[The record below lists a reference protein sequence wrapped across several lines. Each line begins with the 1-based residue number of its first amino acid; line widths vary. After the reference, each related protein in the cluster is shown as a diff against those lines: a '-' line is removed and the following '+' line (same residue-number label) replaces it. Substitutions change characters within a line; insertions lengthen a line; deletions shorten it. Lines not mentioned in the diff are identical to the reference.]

1 VSTDRGGALTTVRR
15 AFGRL
20 TGRRAA
26 TPASPWVVAES
37 EPDAPDPVS
46 QSKLFAIVGAWMEE
60 DVIAATVSNAIAQGC
75 ERVYL
80 VDNDS
85 TDGTRRE
92 AQAAG
97 ATVAEVF
104 STTHY
109 DEELRLGI
117 MNRVVNDVS
126 QAEGVDHVWWL
137 WLDADEFPH
146 ASGGLTIGERLAQL
160 DRRFRIVGARFINH
174 FPDRQPS
181 YISGFHP
188 LDFQPLCEEHRFG
201 CRLKHR
207 KHPLQRWD
215 RNGPPIICDRGFH
228 RATSTE
234 RPLLEPT
241 DAIYLHH
248 FPYRDPDVTRRR
260 LALLCGTDAAAAT
273 RVRANDDAADGMI
286 PRFQTLDAVYR
297 QDWSNVRN
305 YRADG
310 AFSTPRPIPWL
321 QLAGPDDSEPKRWY
335 GPAALEAAL
344 QTARTG
350 NGNGSNRG

>member
-1 VSTDRGGALTTVRR
+1 MASETSVARR
-15 AFGRL
+15 ALRRL
-20 TGRRAA
+20 TGRSRSA
-26 TPASPWVVAES
+26 TPWVVAEP
-37 EPDAPDPVS
+37 EPDEPRPVDA
-46 QSKLFAIVGAWMEE
+46 KLFGLIGAWMEE
-60 DVIAATVSNAIAQGC
+60 DVIAATVTNAFTQGC

-85 TDGTRRE
+85 SDDTRRE

-97 ATVAEVF
+97 ATVAEIF
-104 STTHY
+104 TTTEY
-109 DEELRLGI
+109 DEKLRLDI
-117 MNRVVNDVS
+117 MNRVVSDVS
-126 QAEGVDHVWWL
+126 AAEHTDHVWWL

-146 ASGGLTIGERLAQL
+146 AAGGETIRQRLDRL

-181 YISGFHP
+181 YVSGFHP
-188 LDFQPLCEEHRFG
+188 LDFQPLCEEHRMG

-215 RNGPPIICDRGFH
+215 RSGPPIICDRGFH
-228 RATSTE
+228 RATSDD
-234 RPLLEPT
+234 RPLREPT

-260 LALLCGTDAAAAT
+260 LALLCGTDMAEST
-273 RVRANDDAADGMI
+273 RVRANDDAADGMV

-297 QDWSNVRN
+297 QDWANVRN

-310 AFSTPRPIPWL
+310 AFTTPHPIPWL
-321 QLAGPDDSEPKRWY
+321 ELAGAGDAEPKRWY
-335 GPAALEAAL
+335 TAAEVDAAIRASGATAGTATDPEPA
-344 QTARTG
+344 
-350 NGNGSNRG
+350 